1 MAESALAQLAS
12 SGVLG
17 LFLVLVLLAL
27 KQKDAAYTTEAKA
40 RVDDAQRMLTLAI
53 QLQKEVTTT
62 VAALTE
68 IMEKWEQREED
79 RERLVREVQARPA
92 TSPQAFLPPGGRR

>member
-1 MAESALAQLAS
+1 MAETALAQLAS

-17 LFLVLVLLAL
+17 VFLVLVLLAL
-27 KQKDAAYTTEAKA
+27 RAKDTALREESKA

-68 IMEKWEQREED
+68 IMEKWEEREEE
-79 RERLVREVQARPA
+79 RERVAAGAR
-92 TSPQAFLPPGGRR
+92 R